1 MRWFAMMSLLFEC
14 FDVINNIIICIV
26 ASVMISIA
34 IITVQKKTW
43 MNEWMIINLLLFIID
58 KNDEEEVA
66 FWVVIK
72 YNIIIIIKYT
82 LYTHVFYN
90 FFILILAT

>member
-72 YNIIIIIKYT
+72 YNIIIIIKY
-82 LYTHVFYN
+82 
-90 FFILILAT
+90 